1 MKCSA
6 GFFLRMDMLFIFGKT
21 MLVLV
26 LMSSMKKPE
35 YCRQYK
41 DEGQEARF
49 NIFCFRTLHNR
60 TAIVRIYS
68 EQKKE
73 DYPPWS
79 VCKELQLLQAHFLK
93 YFLHEAPVC

>member
-1 MKCSA
+1 
-6 GFFLRMDMLFIFGKT
+6 
-21 MLVLV
+21 
-26 LMSSMKKPE
+26 MKKPE

-41 DEGQEARF
+41 EEGQEACF
-49 NIFCFRTLHNR
+49 NIFCFRAFHNR
-60 TAIVRIYS
+60 TAIVRINS

-79 VCKELQLLQAHFLK
+79 VCKELQLLKAHFLK